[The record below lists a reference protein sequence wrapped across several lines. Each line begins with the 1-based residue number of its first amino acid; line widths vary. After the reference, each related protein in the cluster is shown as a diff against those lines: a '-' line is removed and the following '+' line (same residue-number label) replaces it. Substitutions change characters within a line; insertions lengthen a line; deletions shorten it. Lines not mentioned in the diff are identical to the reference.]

1 MSRSLKTW
9 TKSSSGGG
17 FLTQEAYWVSLEKRE
32 RAAALLAQT
41 WALRGSGVLFT
52 F

>member
-1 MSRSLKTW
+1 MSRKLKTW
-9 TKSSSGGG
+9 TKSGGSG
-17 FLTQEAYWVSLEKRE
+17 FLSLEARWSSHERKE
-32 RAAALLAQT
+32 RAAALLAKV